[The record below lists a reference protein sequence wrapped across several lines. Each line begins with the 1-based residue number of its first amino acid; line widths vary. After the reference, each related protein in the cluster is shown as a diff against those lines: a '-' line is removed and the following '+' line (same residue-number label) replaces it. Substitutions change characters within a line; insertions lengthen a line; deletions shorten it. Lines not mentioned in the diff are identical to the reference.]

1 MATFVATYQA
11 ASGSDRSI
19 RIQAADLASA
29 RKLLRRRGI
38 KATTLQ
44 VDEPSTPAQGTTQK
58 QTQSGTKAGLLSLD
72 LSAAFEKAPGVREKA
87 VFASKLAA
95 LVDAARRGDLEAARR
110 WHFQLLPLMRANFL
124 ETNPVPVKTAMAQLG
139 HCGEGL
145 RPPLGPMGETER
157 ARLIE
162 ALTSVGLARAPR

>member
-58 QTQSGTKAGLLSLD
+58 TK
-72 LSAAFEKAPGVREKA
+72 
-87 VFASKLAA
+87 
-95 LVDAARRGDLEAARR
+95 
-110 WHFQLLPLMRANFL
+110 HN
-124 ETNPVPVKTAMAQLG
+124 
-139 HCGEGL
+139 
-145 RPPLGPMGETER
+145 
-157 ARLIE
+157 
-162 ALTSVGLARAPR
+162 